1 LATIYANHLQEVQKY
16 VMETRHLIS
25 FYIPAL
31 GPSLERRLTA
41 EERKLL
47 LGALDEATRWHNQ
60 EVERAEATYRT
71 ELEAAGV
78 EFVPIDT
85 EPFRRLARERVPR
98 LFEKVWK
105 PGLYERI
112 SETR

>member
-1 LATIYANHLQEVQKY
+1 MCTGRMCTDRRFNAAERELLL
-16 VMETRHLIS
+16 R
-25 FYIPAL
+25 AL
-31 GPSLERRLTA
+31 G
-41 EERKLL
+41 
-47 LGALDEATRWHNQ
+47 EATRWHNR
-60 EVERAEATYRT
+60 EVERAETTYRT

-78 EFVPIDT
+78 EFVPLDT

-112 SETR
+112 SE